1 MIHIGI
7 CDDDKSMQEQIY
19 DIVQHELFK
28 YDDAEYTYFSSGKDV
43 IDAIERDRFF
53 CDLLLLDIHMPKTDG
68 LSTAKYIR
76 ECQVDV
82 DIIFVT
88 ISQEH
93 VFDGYTFQAF
103 SYLLKPLD
111 KGRLSEEI
119 NRYMIQKSK
128 HTECLHITIN
138 GRKEQVFLDR
148 VQYFS
153 GEGRKV
159 LIHQRG
165 KETISFY
172 GKIGDV
178 EAVIKGC
185 HFIRCHQSYLLNQR
199 FIKNYSKTEIELTD
213 GQVIPVSRKYV
224 GNICEILEQEGE
236 RV

>member
-7 CDDDKSMQEQIY
+7 CDDEKGMQKQIY

-28 YDDAEYTYFSSGKDV
+28 YDDAEYTYYSSGKEV
-43 IDAIERDRFF
+43 IEAIEADNFY
-53 CDLLLLDIHMPKTDG
+53 CDLLLLDINMPKTDG

-88 ISQEH
+88 VSQEH

-103 SYLLKPLD
+103 SYLLKPID
-111 KGRLSEEI
+111 RRRLSDEI
-119 NRYMIQKSK
+119 NRYMLQKTK
-128 HTECLHITIN
+128 HAECLHITIN

-148 VQYFS
+148 VVYFS

-165 KETISFY
+165 KEEVAFY
-172 GKIGDV
+172 GKISDV
-178 EAVIKGC
+178 AEVLKEC

-199 FIKNYSKTEIELTD
+199 FIKNYSKTEIELSN
-213 GQVIPVSRKYV
+213 GECISVSRKYV
-224 GNICEILEQEGE
+224 STIEELKKKGE
-236 RV
+236 SV

>member
-7 CDDDKSMQEQIY
+7 CDDDKGMQKQIY
-19 DIVQHELFK
+19 DIVQRELFK
-28 YDDAEYTYFSSGKDV
+28 YDDAEYTYFSSGKEV
-43 IDAIERDRFF
+43 IDAIEEGSFY

-88 ISQEH
+88 VSQEH

-103 SYLLKPLD
+103 SYLLKPID
-111 KGRLSEEI
+111 GQRLSDEI
-119 NRYMIQKSK
+119 NRYMLQKTK
-128 HTECLHITIN
+128 HAECLHITIN

-148 VQYFS
+148 VVYFS

-165 KETISFY
+165 QEEVSFY

-178 EAVIKGC
+178 EEVLEEC

-199 FIKNYSKTEIELTD
+199 FIRKYSKTEIELSD
-213 GQVIPVSRKYV
+213 GERIPVSRKYI
-224 GNICEILEQEGE
+224 NMIEELKKKGE
-236 RV
+236 SV